1 MSTLNN
7 IKKIIS
13 DLDQAELNKKDYYSL
28 VEERLDKVLRN
39 YLKNLDYQY
48 NKLLDTDNLSGVM
61 KELVK

>member
-7 IKKIIS
+7 IKKIMF